1 MIKLI
6 RATLIGVCLII
17 MAEITQRYFNTN
29 ATVPFLFGW
38 YACLIINWEKIIK

>member
-6 RATLIGVCLII
+6 RATLIGVCLTIV
-17 MAEITQRYFNTN
+17 AEITQRYFNTN